1 MGTDALVRQFRVQ
14 LEAGSADPSPCSLQR
29 SHPRRELFRP
39 RVRISDQED
48 VMRAYFA
55 NLTPTTQM
63 LLAIPAVVLAYVLVT
78 MVVPAIVH
86 AAVPEAVRSV
96 LRLM

>member
-1 MGTDALVRQFRVQ
+1 
-14 LEAGSADPSPCSLQR
+14 
-29 SHPRRELFRP
+29 
-39 RVRISDQED
+39 
-48 VMRAYFA
+48 MRAYFA
-55 NLTPTTQM
+55 NLTPTTRM
-63 LLAIPAVVLAYVLVT
+63 LLAIPAVALAYVLVT

>member
-1 MGTDALVRQFRVQ
+1 
-14 LEAGSADPSPCSLQR
+14 
-29 SHPRRELFRP
+29 
-39 RVRISDQED
+39 
-48 VMRAYFA
+48 
-55 NLTPTTQM
+55 M

-78 MVVPAIVH
+78 MVLPAIVH